1 MKIEALAA
9 DIPRIARMLKEWPPE
24 AVEQAADEAFAAWGI
39 PEMRKEFGW
48 SWNPRLRTTA
58 GRAFLHEDR
67 IELNPRLL
75 ARHPELIRA
84 VVIHEFAH
92 LVQQRSH
99 PNETDHGPFWRAL
112 MRKAGLPP
120 DATHD
125 LPVDELRVRRRR
137 GRRRRRF
144 FLTG

>member
-1 MKIEALAA
+1 MKHEALAK
-9 DIPRIARMLKEWPPE
+9 DIPRIAEMLREWPPE
-24 AVEQAADEAFAAWGI
+24 AVESAADEAFAAWGI
-39 PEMRKEFGW
+39 PEMRKEFAW

-75 ARHPELIRA
+75 ARQPSLVRA

-92 LVQQRSH
+92 LVQQRRA
-99 PNETDHGPFWRAL
+99 PKEADHGPFWRSL
-112 MRKAGLPP
+112 MRSAGLPP
-120 DATHD
+120 HATHD
-125 LPVDELRVRRRR
+125 LPVDGLRVRRR
-137 GRRRRRF
+137 RRRRRF